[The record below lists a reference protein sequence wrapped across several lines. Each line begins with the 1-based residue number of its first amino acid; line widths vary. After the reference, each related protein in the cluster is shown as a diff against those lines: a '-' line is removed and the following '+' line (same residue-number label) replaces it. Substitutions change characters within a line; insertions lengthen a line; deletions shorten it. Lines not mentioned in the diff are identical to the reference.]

1 MDILV
6 TEDQEFFREATG
18 KFLEQECPLPQ
29 VRARYDDPAGFTGAY
44 WKQGAELGWT
54 SLLVPEALG
63 GGTVSGSD
71 VLDFLGLVDLFG
83 THLAP
88 GPLLAT
94 NLVAA
99 AVSRW
104 GTDAQQWGLIP
115 GLLSGDT
122 ITAWADAGPDDEAV
136 SAARDGDDVV
146 LRGVK
151 TPVEAGAQADVL
163 LVTALLDGT
172 PVQVLV
178 DPAAAGVTVTA
189 LQSIDIT
196 RRFAKVEFDGARVSA
211 GALVGGDDADDDAR
225 AAIEWLRLLAAT
237 AQSVEATAAAQ
248 VAFDLTMEWMFD
260 RYSFGR
266 PLASY
271 QALKHRCADMKLW
284 LETSHGLGTSAGR
297 ALQADEPQAAELV
310 SAAKA
315 FTGQYLAELV
325 QDCIQMHGGIG
336 LTWEHDLH
344 LYQRRIVADR
354 NTYGTPEDHRQ
365 RLATIREAV

>member
-18 KFLEQECPLPQ
+18 KFLEQECPLPR
-29 VRARYDDPAGFTGAY
+29 VRALYGDSAGFTAAY

-63 GGTVSGSD
+63 GGTVSGSA
-71 VLDFLGLVDLFG
+71 VADFMCLVDLFG
-83 THLAP
+83 THVAP

-99 AVSRW
+99 AISRW
-104 GTDAQQWGLIP
+104 GTDAQQADVIS
-115 GLLSGDT
+115 GLLSGESVA
-122 ITAWADAGPDDEAV
+122 AWAEAGTVTAERV
-136 SAARDGDDVV
+136 GDDLV
-146 LRGVK
+146 LRGAK
-151 TPVEAGAQADVL
+151 APVEAGAQADVL
-163 LVTALLDGT
+163 LVTATLDGKA
-172 PVQVLV
+172 VQVLV
-178 DPAAAGVTVTA
+178 DPAAAGVAVTP
-189 LQSIDIT
+189 LQSIDMT
-196 RRFAKVEFDGARVSA
+196 RRFAKVELDGARVPA
-211 GALVGGDDADDDAR
+211 TALVGGDDAG
-225 AAIEWLRLLAAT
+225 AAIEWLRLLGAT

-284 LETSHGLGTSAGR
+284 LETSHALGTSAGR

-365 RLATIREAV
+365 CLAAIREAV

>member
-1 MDILV
+1 VDILV
-6 TEDQEFFREATG
+6 TEDQQFFREASG
-18 KFLEQECPLPQ
+18 KFLEQECPLAQ
-29 VRARYDDPAGFTGAY
+29 VRALHGDPAGFTDAY

-54 SLLVPEALG
+54 SLLVPEVLG
-63 GGTVSGSD
+63 GGTVSGAD
-71 VLDFLGLVDLFG
+71 VVDFLTLVDLFG
-83 THLAP
+83 THVAP

-99 AVSRW
+99 AISRW
-104 GTDAQQWGLIP
+104 GSAQQQADVIP

-122 ITAWADAGPDDEAV
+122 VAAWADAGPAASAV
-136 SAARDGDDVV
+136 TAARAGDEIV

-151 TPVEAGAQADVL
+151 TPVEAGARAAVL
-163 LVTALLDGT
+163 LVTADLDGS
-172 PVQVLV
+172 PVHVLV
-178 DPAAAGVTVTA
+178 DPSTAGVTVTA
-189 LQSIDIT
+189 LQSIDMT
-196 RRFAKVEFDGARVSA
+196 RRFAEVELDGARVDA
-211 GALVGGDDADDDAR
+211 TAVVGGDDAGV
-225 AAIEWLRLLAAT
+225 AIDWLRLLAAT

-271 QALKHRCADMKLW
+271 QELKHRCADMKLW
-284 LETSHGLGTSAGR
+284 LEASHGLGTAAAR
-297 ALQADEPQAAELV
+297 ALQDGAPDADELV

-315 FTGQYLAELV
+315 WTGHYLAELV

-344 LYQRRIVADR
+344 LYQRRIAADR
-354 NTYGTPEDHRQ
+354 NTYGTPADHRQ
-365 RLATIREAV
+365 RLADIREAV

>member
-1 MDILV
+1 VDILV

-29 VRARYDDPAGFTGAY
+29 VRALYGDPAGYTAAY

-54 SLLVPEALG
+54 SLLVSEELG
-63 GGTVSGSD
+63 GGTVSGSAIA
-71 VLDFLGLVDLFG
+71 DFMALVDLFG
-83 THLAP
+83 THVAP

-99 AVSRW
+99 AISRW
-104 GTDAQQWGLIP
+104 GSAAQQADVIP

-122 ITAWADAGPDDEAV
+122 VAAWAEAGEVIAER
-136 SAARDGDDVV
+136 AGDDLV
-146 LRGVK
+146 LRGVE
-151 TPVEAGAQADVL
+151 TPVEAGAQAGVL
-163 LVTALLDGT
+163 LVTATLEG
-172 PVQVLV
+172 PAGASVQVLV
-178 DPAAAGVTVTA
+178 DPTAAGVTVTA
-189 LQSIDIT
+189 LSSIDMT
-196 RRFAKVEFDGARVSA
+196 RRFAKVEFDGTRVPAS
-211 GALVGGDDADDDAR
+211 ALVGGEDAST
-225 AAIEWLRLLAAT
+225 AIEWLSLLAAA

-248 VAFDLTMEWMFD
+248 VAFDLTMEWLFD

-284 LETSHGLGTSAGR
+284 LECSHGITTLAARSMQAG
-297 ALQADEPQAAELV
+297 DDDAAEWV
-310 SAAKA
+310 SGAKA
-315 FTGQYLAELV
+315 YTGQYLAELV

-344 LYQRRIVADR
+344 LYQRRIAVDR
-354 NTYGTPEDHRQ
+354 NTYGTPADHRQ
-365 RLATIREAV
+365 RLAAIREAV

>member
-29 VRARYDDPAGFTGAY
+29 VRALYGDPAGFTAAY

-54 SLLVPEALG
+54 SLLVAEELG
-63 GGTVSGSD
+63 GGTVSGSAIA
-71 VLDFLGLVDLFG
+71 DFMALVDLFG
-83 THLAP
+83 THVAP

-99 AVSRW
+99 AISRW
-104 GTDAQQWGLIP
+104 GSEAQQSDLLP
-115 GLLSGDT
+115 GVLGGDT
-122 ITAWADAGPDDEAV
+122 VAAWAEAGEVTAER
-136 SAARDGDDVV
+136 AGDDLV
-146 LRGVK
+146 LQGVK

-163 LVTALLDGT
+163 LVTATLDG
-172 PVQVLV
+172 PAGAAVQVLV

-189 LQSIDIT
+189 LQSIDMT
-196 RRFAKVEFDGARVSA
+196 RRFAKVEFASARVPAS
-211 GALVGGDDADDDAR
+211 ALVGGDDASEG
-225 AAIEWLRLLAAT
+225 IEWLRLLAAT

-271 QALKHRCADMKLW
+271 QELKHRCADMKLW
-284 LETSHGLGTSAGR
+284 LECSHGITTAAAR
-297 ALQADEPQAAELV
+297 ALQAGDDDAAEWV
-310 SAAKA
+310 SGAKA
-315 FTGQYLAELV
+315 YTGTFMAELV

-344 LYQRRIVADR
+344 LYQRRIAVDR
-354 NTYGTPEDHRQ
+354 NTYGTPADHRQ
-365 RLATIREAV
+365 VLAAIREGV

>member
-1 MDILV
+1 VDILV

-29 VRARYDDPAGFTGAY
+29 VRALYGDPTGFTAAY

-54 SLLVPEALG
+54 SLLVSEELG
-63 GGTVSGSD
+63 GGTVSGTA
-71 VLDFLGLVDLFG
+71 VADFMCLVDLFG
-83 THLAP
+83 THVAP

-99 AVSRW
+99 AISRW
-104 GTDAQQWGLIP
+104 GSDAQQADVIS
-115 GLLSGDT
+115 GLLAGDT
-122 ITAWADAGPDDEAV
+122 VAAWAEAGEVTAERV
-136 SAARDGDDVV
+136 GDDLV

-151 TPVEAGAQADVL
+151 TPVEAGAQADTL
-163 LVTALLDGT
+163 LVTATLEGPAGA

-189 LQSIDIT
+189 LESIDMT
-196 RRFAKVEFDGARVSA
+196 RRFAKVELDGARVPAS
-211 GALVGGDDADDDAR
+211 ALVGGDDASEG
-225 AAIEWLRLLAAT
+225 IEWLRLLAAT

-284 LETSHGLGTSAGR
+284 LETSHGLGTSAAR
-297 ALQADEPQAAELV
+297 ALAAGEPDAAELV

-354 NTYGTPEDHRQ
+354 NIYGTPADHRQ
-365 RLATIREAV
+365 RLAAIRELV

>member
-1 MDILV
+1 VDILV

-29 VRARYDDPAGFTGAY
+29 VRALYGDPTGFTAAY

-54 SLLVPEALG
+54 SLLVAEELG
-63 GGTVSGSD
+63 GGTISGSA
-71 VLDFLGLVDLFG
+71 VADFMALVDLFG
-83 THLAP
+83 THVAP

-99 AVSRW
+99 AISRW
-104 GTDAQQWGLIP
+104 GSDAQQADVIP
-115 GLLSGDT
+115 GLLAGDT
-122 ITAWADAGPDDEAV
+122 VAAWAEAGEVTAER
-136 SAARDGDDVV
+136 AGDDLV
-146 LRGVK
+146 LQGAK

-163 LVTALLDGT
+163 LVTATLDGAA
-172 PVQVLV
+172 VQVLI
-178 DPAAAGVTVTA
+178 DPTAAGVTVTA
-189 LQSIDIT
+189 LQSIDMT
-196 RRFAKVEFDGARVSA
+196 RRFAKVEFEGARVPAS
-211 GALVGGDDADDDAR
+211 ALVGGDDASEG
-225 AAIEWLRLLAAT
+225 IEWLRLLAAT

-284 LETSHGLGTSAGR
+284 LETSHGLSTSAAR
-297 ALQADEPQAAELV
+297 ALEAGAADAAELV

-344 LYQRRIVADR
+344 LYQRRIVTDR
-354 NTYGTPEDHRQ
+354 QTYGAPGDHRQ
-365 RLATIREAV
+365 RLAAIREVV

>member
-1 MDILV
+1 VDILV
-6 TEDQEFFREATG
+6 TEDQEFFREASG

-29 VRARYDDPAGFTGAY
+29 VRALYGDPAGYTAAY

-54 SLLVPEALG
+54 SLLVPEELG
-63 GGTVSGSD
+63 GGTVSGSAIA
-71 VLDFLGLVDLFG
+71 DFMCLVDLFG
-83 THLAP
+83 THVAP

-99 AVSRW
+99 ALSRW
-104 GTDAQQWGLIP
+104 GSAQQQADVIP

-122 ITAWADAGPDDEAV
+122 VAAWAEAGAV
-136 SAARDGDDVV
+136 TAARAGHDIV

-151 TPVEAGAQADVL
+151 TPVEAGAQAAVL
-163 LVTALLDGT
+163 LVTADLDGS

-178 DPAAAGVTVTA
+178 DPSTAGVTVTA
-189 LQSIDIT
+189 LQSIDMT
-196 RRFAKVEFDGARVSA
+196 RRFAKVELDGARVPAS
-211 GALVGGDDADDDAR
+211 ALVGGDDASEG
-225 AAIEWLRLLAAT
+225 IEWLLLLAAT

-271 QALKHRCADMKLW
+271 QELKHRCADMKLW
-284 LETSHGLGTSAGR
+284 LECSHGLGASASR
-297 ALQADEPQAAELV
+297 ALQAADADAPEWA
-310 SAAKA
+310 SGAKA
-315 FTGQYLAELV
+315 YTGEFLAELV

-344 LYQRRIVADR
+344 LYQRRIAADR
-354 NTYGTPEDHRQ
+354 NTYGTPADHRQ
-365 RLATIREAV
+365 VLAAIREGV

>member
-1 MDILV
+1 LDILV

-29 VRARYDDPAGFTGAY
+29 VRALYDDPAGFTPAY

-54 SLLVPEALG
+54 SLLVPEELG
-63 GGTVSGSD
+63 GGTVSGSA
-71 VLDFLGLVDLFG
+71 VLDFMCLIDLFG
-83 THLAP
+83 THVAP

-99 AVSRW
+99 AIARTGS
-104 GTDAQQWGLIP
+104 AQQQTDVLP
-115 GLLSGDT
+115 GLLAGDT
-122 ITAWADAGPDDEAV
+122 VAAWADAGSVAV
-136 SAARDGDDVV
+136 ERDGDDLV
-146 LRGVK
+146 LRGVH
-151 TPVEAGAQADVL
+151 TPVEAGGQAQVL
-163 LVTALLDGT
+163 LVTATLASSHDALGA

-178 DPAAAGVTVTA
+178 DPKAAGVTVTA
-189 LQSIDIT
+189 LRSIDMT
-196 RRFAKVEFDGARVSA
+196 RRFAKVSFDGARVPVS
-211 GALVGGDDADDDAR
+211 ALVGGTDAGNEIA
-225 AAIEWLRLLAAT
+225 WLRLLAAT

-260 RYSFGR
+260 RYTFGR

-284 LETSHGLGTSAGR
+284 LEASHGLVTLASR
-297 ALQADEPQAAELV
+297 ALQTDAPDASEWV
-310 SAAKA
+310 SGAKA
-315 FTGQYLAELV
+315 YTGQFLAELV
-325 QDCIQMHGGIG
+325 QDCIQLHGGIG

-354 NTYGTPEDHRQ
+354 NTHGTPDEHRQ
-365 RLATIREAV
+365 RLADIREGA